1 MTSLLA
7 HRSAAVFHDGI
18 RPILPQLIEGYMN
31 RREAGSIA
39 FGLSIGFVASVG
51 ISFTLKTGL
60 LNAWLLFL
68 PTDILGVLAINSLMA
83 FGLGAIW
90 GVLILTCLLPVN
102 QLLTALPVDVLGSL
116 GELSSPVVSAFAL
129 FPLVAIFYQFGWKQ
143 SLIAAVVVL
152 MTRVVVVRYF
162 PHLNPE
168 SIEIFIGMVM
178 LLGIAITHDLRHRDE
193 NDIDASGLSVFE
205 ERTSRIIKNLPYIA
219 IVGALIAA
227 VASMK
232 IFAGSE
238 VSIFTLEKAYSAG
251 VTPEQSQTLIN
262 QAALAEFMRGL
273 GFVPLIATTALA
285 TGVYAVA
292 GFTFVY
298 AVGYL
303 SPNPMVAAVLGA
315 VVISAEVLL
324 LRSIGK
330 WLGRYPSVRNASDNI
345 RNAMNMLME
354 VALLVGSIFA
364 AIKMAGYTGF
374 SIAVAIY
381 FLNESLGRPVQKMA
395 APVVAVMITGIL
407 LNVLYWLGL
416 LTIIEAQQKQFA
428 LVDSICR
435 HFPGSEFLTGGDL
448 GLTPG
453 LNQPRVTQ
461 RVEQV
466 LADAFHAQAAA
477 LVQGAGTGAI
487 RAGLAALLKPGQR
500 LLVHDA
506 PVYPTTRVIIEQM
519 GLTLITV
526 DFNDLSALKQVVDEQ
541 QPDAALVQHTR
552 QQPQDS
558 YVLADVLATL
568 RAAGVPAL
576 TDDNYA
582 VMKVARIGCECG
594 ANVSTFS
601 CFKLFGPEGVG
612 AVVGDADV
620 INRIR
625 ATLYSGGS
633 QIQGAQALEVLRG
646 LVFAPVMHAV
656 QAGVSERL
664 LALLNGGAVP
674 EVKSAVIANAQ
685 SKVLIVEFH
694 QPIAARV
701 LEEAQKRGALPYPV
715 GAESKYEIPPLFY
728 RLSGTFRQAN
738 PQSEHCA
745 IRINPNR
752 SGEETVLRILRE
764 SIASI

>member
-1 MTSLLA
+1 MDLYIQIIVVACLTGMTSLLA

-102 QLLTALPVDVLGSL
+102 QLLTAL
-116 GELSSPVVSAFAL
+116 PVVSAFAL

-416 LTIIEAQQKQFA
+416 F
-428 LVDSICR
+428 
-435 HFPGSEFLTGGDL
+435 
-448 GLTPG
+448 
-453 LNQPRVTQ
+453 
-461 RVEQV
+461 
-466 LADAFHAQAAA
+466 
-477 LVQGAGTGAI
+477 
-487 RAGLAALLKPGQR
+487 
-500 LLVHDA
+500 
-506 PVYPTTRVIIEQM
+506 
-519 GLTLITV
+519 
-526 DFNDLSALKQVVDEQ
+526 
-541 QPDAALVQHTR
+541 
-552 QQPQDS
+552 
-558 YVLADVLATL
+558 
-568 RAAGVPAL
+568 VPA
-576 TDDNYA
+576 
-582 VMKVARIGCECG
+582 
-594 ANVSTFS
+594 
-601 CFKLFGPEGVG
+601 
-612 AVVGDADV
+612 
-620 INRIR
+620 
-625 ATLYSGGS
+625 
-633 QIQGAQALEVLRG
+633 
-646 LVFAPVMHAV
+646 
-656 QAGVSERL
+656 
-664 LALLNGGAVP
+664 
-674 EVKSAVIANAQ
+674 
-685 SKVLIVEFH
+685 
-694 QPIAARV
+694 
-701 LEEAQKRGALPYPV
+701 
-715 GAESKYEIPPLFY
+715 
-728 RLSGTFRQAN
+728 
-738 PQSEHCA
+738 
-745 IRINPNR
+745 
-752 SGEETVLRILRE
+752 
-764 SIASI
+764 